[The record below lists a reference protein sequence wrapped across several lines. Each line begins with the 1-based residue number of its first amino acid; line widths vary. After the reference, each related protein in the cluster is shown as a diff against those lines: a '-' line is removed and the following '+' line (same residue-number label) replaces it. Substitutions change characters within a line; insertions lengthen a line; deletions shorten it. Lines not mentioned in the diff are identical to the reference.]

1 MGREGGRGGGAGARE
16 EDGKRGGEME
26 GKGREGGRE
35 INEREGEK
43 QLTVVSE
50 LCSGHTNV
58 NNEIPGILVS
68 ARSITL

>member
-1 MGREGGRGGGAGARE
+1 
-16 EDGKRGGEME
+16 ME